1 MATLEQL
8 KTHISTT
15 KTKLDEARKK
25 AGDAK
30 YDPETR
36 KIQKKYKR
44 LTRKAGKI
52 VYMEKKKE
60 EKAKKKKTEGGSE

>member
-15 KTKLDEARKK
+15 QTKLEEAQKK

-30 YDPETR
+30 YDLDVR
-36 KIQKKYKR
+36 KIKKKYKR

-52 VYMEKKKE
+52 VYMEKKKN
-60 EKAKKKKTEGGSE
+60 EKGKKKKGGE

>member
-15 KTKLDEARKK
+15 QTKLEEAQKK
-25 AGDAK
+25 AGGAK
-30 YDPETR
+30 YDPDVR
-36 KIQKKYKR
+36 KIKKKYKR

-52 VYMEKKKE
+52 VYMEKKKK
-60 EKAKKKKTEGGSE
+60 EKGKKKKGGE

>member
-15 KTKLDEARKK
+15 QTKLEEAQKK

-30 YDPETR
+30 YDPDVR
-36 KIQKKYKR
+36 QIKKKYKR
-44 LTRKAGKI
+44 LTRKVGKI
-52 VYMEKKKE
+52 VYMEKTKK
-60 EKAKKKKTEGGSE
+60 AQGKKKKGVE